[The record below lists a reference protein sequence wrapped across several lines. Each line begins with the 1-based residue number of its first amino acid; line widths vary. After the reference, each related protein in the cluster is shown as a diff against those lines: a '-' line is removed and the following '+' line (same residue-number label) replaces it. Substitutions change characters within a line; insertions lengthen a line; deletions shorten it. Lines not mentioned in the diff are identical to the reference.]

1 MFTGYKSLWVVL
13 AVGALTF
20 QLGKVAADTVYVA
33 NEVTD
38 TVSVIDSA
46 TNNITTTICLGSD
59 PAIPG
64 TPQPAGP
71 CNGETQHH
79 APFYNGHIG
88 THGLWLRPDG
98 SVLLVANRLS
108 GTMVAVDTATS
119 QVLGYTPVGR
129 EPHLAT
135 VRPGGREAWVAVR
148 GEDHIDVLELD
159 DAVLF
164 DPNRRRTDRMRVSAT
179 IPTTLGPSMVSFTSG
194 GEFAFVAAGKQTRV
208 DKFDANT
215 RTLVA
220 SAPVLAAFTPFGLV
234 SPDDTELY
242 LIHKNVGGIGK
253 LTILRT
259 SDLTPV
265 VPTFDIGPCANHIFF
280 VRRLAYITIGG
291 PLPCAPGGDP
301 AVEPFKEGKIV
312 IVDTRTHQI
321 VHELTGPAFTGD
333 PHGIWATSD
342 GRLLYV
348 GHESGNRITAIDL
361 GNRNN
366 PSDDAVLGVVS
377 GSSTNLGFV
386 KQPIDIV
393 IKR

>member
-1 MFTGYKSLWVVL
+1 
-13 AVGALTF
+13 
-20 QLGKVAADTVYVA
+20 
-33 NEVTD
+33 
-38 TVSVIDSA
+38 
-46 TNNITTTICLGSD
+46 
-59 PAIPG
+59 
-64 TPQPAGP
+64 
-71 CNGETQHH
+71 
-79 APFYNGHIG
+79 
-88 THGLWLRPDG
+88 
-98 SVLLVANRLS
+98 
-108 GTMVAVDTATS
+108 
-119 QVLGYTPVGR
+119 
-129 EPHLAT
+129 
-135 VRPGGREAWVAVR
+135 
-148 GEDHIDVLELD
+148 
-159 DAVLF
+159 
-164 DPNRRRTDRMRVSAT
+164 
-179 IPTTLGPSMVSFTSG
+179 
-194 GEFAFVAAGKQTRV
+194 
-208 DKFDANT
+208 
-215 RTLVA
+215 
-220 SAPVLAAFTPFGLV
+220 
-234 SPDDTELY
+234 
-242 LIHKNVGGIGK
+242 
-253 LTILRT
+253 
-259 SDLTPV
+259 LTPV

-386 KQPIDIV
+386 KQPIDVV